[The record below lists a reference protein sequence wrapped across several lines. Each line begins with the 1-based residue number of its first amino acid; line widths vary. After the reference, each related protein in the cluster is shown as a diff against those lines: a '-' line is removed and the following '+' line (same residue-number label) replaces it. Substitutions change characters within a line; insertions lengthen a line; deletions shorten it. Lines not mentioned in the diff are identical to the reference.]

1 MASAAGTSYA
11 DRANFAPIRWRNLIW
26 VAMAIALM
34 IAAIAID
41 DIWLLDFVHVFSSV
55 IWTGIDL
62 FMGFVLGPILR
73 RLDPSARR
81 AIAGRLMPR
90 TLFLMPTLAIVSTT
104 SGWFL
109 ARQEGFL
116 DLEYPEL
123 WWLIAA
129 LAIAGILTVQGLA
142 ILLPV
147 NLRVYREL
155 RGPAPDAAR
164 IARLMRLYIW
174 VVASQGVMQVLI
186 VLVMARFATGL

>member
-1 MASAAGTSYA
+1 MADAATTTFADSAEV
-11 DRANFAPIRWRNLIW
+11 APIRWHNLIW
-26 VAMAIALM
+26 VAMAIVIM
-34 IAAIAID
+34 VVAIVID

-55 IWTGIDL
+55 VWTGIDL

-73 RLDPSARR
+73 RVDQSVRR

-109 ARQEGFL
+109 AQQEGFL

-147 NLRVYREL
+147 NLRIYFEL
-155 RGPAPDAAR
+155 RERAPDTAKLAG
-164 IARLMRLYIW
+164 LMRLYIV

>member
-1 MASAAGTSYA
+1 MADAATIPYA
-11 DRANFAPIRWRNLIW
+11 DSAEVAPIRWHNLIW
-26 VAMAIALM
+26 VAMAIVIM
-34 IAAIAID
+34 IVAIVID

-55 IWTGIDL
+55 VWTGIDL

-73 RLDPSARR
+73 RVDLSARR

-109 ARQEGFL
+109 AKQEGFL

-147 NLRVYREL
+147 NLRIYFEL
-155 RGPAPDAAR
+155 RERAPDTAR
-164 IARLMRLYIW
+164 IGRLMRLYIF
-174 VVASQGVMQVLI
+174 VVASQGAMQVLI